1 MQWYLMIN
9 HAKFSILHHAAS
21 HVDGS
26 CSSGSCLVWIDAGI
40 RRRHFPVDD
49 VRGSHLAGIMI
60 FDARWL
66 QEIFVPEY
74 SDLLQRL
81 VEDGKKT
88 AEQREC

>member
-1 MQWYLMIN
+1 M
-9 HAKFSILHHAAS
+9 
-21 HVDGS
+21 D
-26 CSSGSCLVWIDAGI
+26 SGL
-40 RRRHFPVDD
+40 PVDD

-81 VEDGKKT
+81 VEDGKTT

>member
-1 MQWYLMIN
+1 MLLEVLFGVGRCM
-9 HAKFSILHHAAS
+9 
-21 HVDGS
+21 D
-26 CSSGSCLVWIDAGI
+26 SGL
-40 RRRHFPVDD
+40 PVDD

-81 VEDGKKT
+81 VEDGKTT